1 MSAARGNAHCMD
13 LLRPAGDPHMTVDGA
28 PFLGEAGH
36 IEDRAALS
44 FEMGGHPEKR
54 TNRHDAGST
63 DAGNKNTVGLVE
75 IRASRLGQRRQ
86 LVLAKITALPLPQ
99 RTAVHRD
106 EARTE
111 TFDAGIILVAARLID
126 FAFAAELGLDGNYRQ
141 AVRLL

>member
-1 MSAARGNAHCMD
+1 
-13 LLRPAGDPHMTVDGA
+13 
-28 PFLGEAGH
+28 
-36 IEDRAALS
+36 
-44 FEMGGHPEKR
+44 MGGHSEER
-54 TNRHDAGST
+54 TNRDAARST
-63 DAGNKNTVGLVE
+63 NPSDEDAVGLIETGV
-75 IRASRLGQRRQ
+75 SRLGQRRE